1 MDERDRAYAEE
12 RSLGELFSELT
23 TETRTLVRQEL
34 ELAKTEM
41 SQKAA
46 VVGKDVGMM
55 TAGGVILYTGVLV
68 LVAAAVIGLGYLI
81 GYALSALL
89 IGAVLAI
96 AGAGMAMSAK
106 KDLQKTSLA
115 PEETRKTIK
124 ETKTWIKAQVH

>member
-1 MDERDRAYAEE
+1 MDVRDRTHAEE
-12 RSLGELFSELT
+12 HTLGELFSELT

-46 VVGKDVGMM
+46 TVGKDVGLM
-55 TAGGVILYTGVLV
+55 TAGGVILYTGLLV

-81 GYALSALL
+81 GYALSALIIGVL
-89 IGAVLAI
+89 ISG
-96 AGAGMAMSAK
+96 AGAAMALSAR

-115 PEETRKTIK
+115 PEETKKTMK
-124 ETKTWIKAQVH
+124 ETKTWIKAQAH